1 MDPSPAKLHHYVVRS
16 LMALALFY
24 AILAGLRT
32 VADFDLGW
40 QLATGRYVIQ
50 HKQIPYTDILS
61 YTVRGKEWVYPPFS
75 GVLLYAF
82 YVLGGFAALSWLS
95 AVACSATIAL
105 LLRRNSAITAALAVV
120 SVPAISFATTT
131 RAELFTTVLFAA
143 FIAILWRQFQGERA
157 SLWLLPPLMLAW
169 VNLHLGFIAGL
180 AMMGAYVMLELLEM
194 PFASRRSA
202 ALTRLR
208 RTAPWLLATALVT
221 LLNPW
226 GPRIYVAIA
235 RQERSML
242 ELGGFINHWLR
253 PYVSFAAWREALTWH
268 DPDSSYWWLVAAVIV
283 AVLTSLWRRQF
294 GVAVLLAGATY
305 LSLAH
310 LRYQGL
316 FSCLAV
322 TLGGTVLSG
331 LALPEWSTRARRL
344 IDTGLGRGS
353 LGSQG
358 LARLVL
364 LGGML
369 LLVVIRCADLT
380 WNRYY
385 LFAGQVSLFGSGVS
399 WWYPER
405 AAAFLLRER
414 LPRNIFNDYNLG
426 GYLTWRI
433 GPEYPDYV
441 DGRLI
446 PFGAPFLTH
455 QRDLMQ
461 QSPESPEWQREAD
474 LRNINTILVSVA
486 RYGGLGSFPL
496 QQFCASQAWRPVYLD
511 EVAAIFVRSRPENA
525 AWINRLQI
533 DCATVHIDPPATVAM
548 GSRARQNAELF
559 NFYANAGSVLYVL
572 GRGAEALRYLQS
584 AQTIF
589 PDDSNLHLT
598 LGQLFQAYNRGDLAE
613 QEYRASVQLRPT
625 DMGWYLLGRLYVDH
639 RHYEDAAQAFTHAAE
654 LSYQA
659 CDRYLELGELYVQM
673 QRPQEALK
681 AFARAVRL
689 SPYPTSSPWG
699 SSFYARVAAG
709 RARAWLSQGDVDR
722 AIEFQKQAVELTPL
736 DPARLM
742 QLAEMYQARGRADLA
757 QQADQRAAEL
767 HSK

>member
-1 MDPSPAKLHHYVVRS
+1 
-16 LMALALFY
+16 MALALFY
-24 AILAGLRT
+24 ALLAGLRT

-61 YTVRGKEWVYPPFS
+61 YTGRGKEWIYPPFS
-75 GVLLYAF
+75 GVLLYPF
-82 YVLGGFAALSWLS
+82 YALGGFAALSWLS
-95 AVACSATIAL
+95 AAACGATIAL
-105 LLRRNSAITAALAVV
+105 LLRWNSAITAVLAVV
-120 SVPAISFATTT
+120 AVPAISYATTP
-131 RAELFTTVLFAA
+131 RAELFTTILFAA
-143 FIAILWRQFQGERA
+143 FMAILWRQFQGERA

-180 AMMGAYVMLELLEM
+180 AIMGAYVMLELLEM

-202 ALTRLR
+202 ALMRLR
-208 RTAPWLLATALVT
+208 QAAPWLLATALAT
-221 LLNPW
+221 LVNPW

-235 RQERSML
+235 RQERSMQGFSGS
-242 ELGGFINHWLR
+242 LGWWMKSYTSLAALR
-253 PYVSFAAWREALTWH
+253 GALNWH
-268 DPDSSYWWLVAAVIV
+268 DPESSYWWLVAAVIV
-283 AVLTSLWRRQF
+283 AVLFSLWRKQL

-310 LRYQGL
+310 VRNQGL
-316 FSCLAV
+316 FACLAV
-322 TLGGTVLSG
+322 TLGGAALSG

-353 LGSQG
+353 LGSLG
-358 LARLVL
+358 LAQLVL
-364 LGGML
+364 LGVSL

-385 LFAGQVSLFGSGVS
+385 LFAGQLTLFGPGAS

-405 AAAFLLRER
+405 ATAFLLRER

-441 DGRLI
+441 DGRVI

-455 QRDLMQ
+455 QLFLMQ
-461 QSPESPEWQREAD
+461 QPPESPEWQREAD
-474 LRNINTILVSVA
+474 LRSINTILVSVA

-496 QQFCASQAWRPVYLD
+496 QQFCTSQDWRPVYLD
-511 EVAAIFVRSRPENA
+511 EVAAIFVRNRPENA
-525 AWINRLQI
+525 AWINHLQI
-533 DCATVHIDPPATVAM
+533 DCATVRIDPPPTLAV
-548 GSRARQNAELF
+548 GSRARQNAELY

-572 GRGAEALRYLQS
+572 GRGAEALRYLHS
-584 AQTIF
+584 AETIF

-598 LGQLFQAYNRGDLAE
+598 LGQLFQAYNHWDLAE
-613 QEYRASVQLRPT
+613 QEYRKAVQLRPT
-625 DMGWYLLGRLYVDH
+625 DMSWFLLGRLFVDI
-639 RHYEDAAQAFTHAAE
+639 RSYEEAANAYAHSAE

-659 CDRYLELGELYVQM
+659 SDRYLTLGELYVQM
-673 QRPQEALK
+673 RRPEEALK
-681 AFARAVRL
+681 AFARAVQR
-689 SPYPTSSPWG
+689 SPYASGSPSG
-699 SSFYARVAAG
+699 SSFYARVAVG

-722 AIEFQKQAVELTPL
+722 AIEFQKQALELAPI
-736 DPARLM
+736 DPDRWA
-742 QLAEMYQARGRADLA
+742 QLAELYKARGRADLA

-767 HSK
+767 RSK